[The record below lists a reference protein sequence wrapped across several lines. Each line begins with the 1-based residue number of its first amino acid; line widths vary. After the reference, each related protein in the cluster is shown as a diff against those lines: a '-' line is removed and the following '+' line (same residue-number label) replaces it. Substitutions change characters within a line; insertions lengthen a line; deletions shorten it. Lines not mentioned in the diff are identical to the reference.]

1 MTYVTVEVHHPCVCT
16 KPCTVGYEDLSRTG
30 TDSRYPALWFRS
42 SIFQRLGSHR
52 NPANQ
57 LRPLVG
63 LYLRNVTDGMRSL
76 QIPTLQRKHIAAKTL
91 LAVLPAWLSTHAR
104 YNENVNSGAPFDERV
119 AAVRRL
125 RRDNSSTLQTASENP
140 PLVALVAAVKKT
152 KIAGDFALRV
162 IVLFSLEGRAPLA

>member
-16 KPCTVGYEDLSRTG
+16 KPCTRQAAGYEDLSRTG

-42 SIFQRLGSHR
+42 SIFQRQGSHR

-91 LAVLPAWLSTHAR
+91 LVVLPAWLSTHAR

-152 KIAGDFALRV
+152 KLLVILR
-162 IVLFSLEGRAPLA
+162 